1 MKTNWNNS
9 LAFCLAALAMV
20 QAPAWALQQYEVKPD
35 GAVSARIAVRE
46 TSRIKVEG
54 ARILEVFGSIYSP
67 DNQAGELM
75 ASPDAA
81 SGELYVI
88 PSAMATPGK
97 PINIFVKTEK
107 GTVYT
112 LLLTPFD
119 IPSDTVVLKD
129 RSLPLDTPPAAA
141 DAAPDRI
148 REIKAMEL
156 ALRARTVPAGYTAV
170 NLGRPVQLWQE
181 ARFVEMRRVMNPYL
195 AGTVYSLTNISD
207 APMVLDAREFF
218 DTDVAAV
225 AVEREAL
232 EPGDTTRI
240 HVIRERRGD

>member
-1 MKTNWNNS
+1 MKNWNNS
-9 LAFCLAALAMV
+9 LIFCLAALAMV

-35 GAVSARIAVRE
+35 GAVSARIAMRE
-46 TSRIKVEG
+46 TSRIKVDG
-54 ARILEVFGSIYSP
+54 TRIVDVFGSVYSP
-67 DNQAGELM
+67 DNQAGELI

-88 PSAMATPGK
+88 PSAMAQPGK
-97 PINIFVKTEK
+97 PINVFVKTEK

-112 LLLTPFD
+112 VLLTPLD
-119 IPSDTVVLKD
+119 IPSDTVILKD
-129 RSLPLDTPPAAA
+129 RSLPLD
-141 DAAPDRI
+141 AAPPVAGAASDRI

-156 ALRARTVPAGYTAV
+156 ALRARTVPAGYVATDVGRAV
-170 NLGRPVQLWQE
+170 RLWQE
-181 ARFVEMRRVMNPYL
+181 ARFVEVRRVMNQYL
-195 AGTVYSLTNISD
+195 AGTVYALTNISD

-232 EPGDTTRI
+232 APGDTTRV
-240 HVIRERRGD
+240 HVIRERTP